1 MFILFIVFK
10 NPKESIKET
19 IFKCHNEG
27 RSHRPE
33 ADGSMTGTKR
43 AQYEILQILNPA
55 FRFLKEIAIYMSTEW
70 RNLQKNL
77 GVLSSSPQSQPKPA
91 CIKALLM

>member
-1 MFILFIVFK
+1 
-10 NPKESIKET
+10 
-19 IFKCHNEG
+19 
-27 RSHRPE
+27 
-33 ADGSMTGTKR
+33 MTGTKR